1 MILRFAVLISTVL
14 LTASAV
20 SAQTRELAVIV
31 HPRVAVKNL
40 PLAELRRIF
49 HGDRPTWSSA
59 LKVNLVVP
67 KPGSAE
73 REMMLKR
80 IYEKNELQY
89 RQHWV
94 GKIGRKEAAA
104 GPREAPIP
112 ELAVRFVRQTPG
124 AIALVDASD
133 IPDGVTLVAIDGKKP
148 GDAGYALVY

>member
-1 MILRFAVLISTVL
+1 MRFGALITAVLL
-14 LTASAV
+14 AAPAV
-20 SAQTRELAVIV
+20 SAQTRQLAVIV
-31 HPRVAVKNL
+31 HPRVSVSNL

-49 HGDRPTWSSA
+49 LGERKVWNSA

-67 KPGSAE
+67 KAGSAE
-73 REMMLKR
+73 RDMMLKR
-80 IYEKNELQY
+80 IYEKNELQF

-133 IPDGVTLVAIDGKKP
+133 VPNGVLVVAIDGKKP
-148 GDAGYALVY
+148 GDAGYALVH